1 MITHDLRVMAD
12 AMLDKKAQNVVGID
26 LRTMGT
32 AITDH
37 FMICNADSTTNV
49 NAIADNVIEK
59 MRELGRKPFRTQGME
74 NNFWIILDYGDIVAH
89 IFLTEYRQFYR
100 LEDLWADA
108 PQKTYKDRPKT
119 RKTTKT
125 FFGKFQFCF
134 FEKVSLTLWSGRLTL
149 EERSF
154 NI

>member
-12 AMLDKKAQNVVGID
+12 AMLDKKAQNVIDID
-26 LRTMGT
+26 LRPLGT

-49 NAIADNVIEK
+49 NAIADNVIDK
-59 MRELGRKPFRTQGME
+59 MREEGRKPLRTQGLE

-100 LEDLWADA
+100 LEELWADA
-108 PQKTYKDRPKT
+108 PYKEYKERRVPKT
-119 RKTTKT
+119 KKTETDA
-125 FFGKFQFCF
+125 
-134 FEKVSLTLWSGRLTL
+134 E
-149 EERSF
+149 
-154 NI
+154 

>member
-12 AMLDKKAQNVVGID
+12 AMLDKKAQNVIDID
-26 LRTMGT
+26 LRPLGT

-49 NAIADNVIEK
+49 NAIADNVIDK
-59 MRELGRKPFRTQGME
+59 MREEGRKPLRTQGLE

-100 LEDLWADA
+100 LEELWADA
-108 PQKTYKDRPKT
+108 PHQEYKESRVPKT
-119 RKTTKT
+119 KKTETDA
-125 FFGKFQFCF
+125 
-134 FEKVSLTLWSGRLTL
+134 E
-149 EERSF
+149 
-154 NI
+154 

>member
-12 AMLDKKAQNVVGID
+12 AMLDKKAQNVIDID
-26 LRTMGT
+26 LRPLGT

-49 NAIADNVIEK
+49 NAIADNVIDK
-59 MRELGRKPFRTQGME
+59 MREEGRKPLRTQGLE

-100 LEDLWADA
+100 LEELWADS
-108 PQKTYKDRPKT
+108 PHKEYKERRVPKT
-119 RKTTKT
+119 KKTETDA
-125 FFGKFQFCF
+125 
-134 FEKVSLTLWSGRLTL
+134 E
-149 EERSF
+149 
-154 NI
+154 

>member
-12 AMLDKKAQNVVGID
+12 AMLDKKAQDVVDID
-26 LRTMGT
+26 LRPLGT

-59 MRELGRKPFRTQGME
+59 MRTEVGRKPFRMQGME

-89 IFLTEYRQFYR
+89 IFFFYFRKLYR

-108 PQKTYKDRPKT
+108 PHKEYKDRKT
-119 RKTTKT
+119 PAKKT
-125 FFGKFQFCF
+125 Q
-134 FEKVSLTLWSGRLTL
+134 
-149 EERSF
+149 
-154 NI
+154 

>member
-12 AMLDKKAQNVVGID
+12 AMLDKKAQNVVDID
-26 LRTMGT
+26 LRPIGT

-59 MRELGRKPFRTQGME
+59 MKTEVGRKPLRMQGME

-89 IFLTEYRQFYR
+89 IFLTEYRKFYR

-108 PQKTYKDRPKT
+108 PHKEYKDRKVPAKKT
-119 RKTTKT
+119 
-125 FFGKFQFCF
+125 
-134 FEKVSLTLWSGRLTL
+134 E
-149 EERSF
+149 
-154 NI
+154 

>member
-12 AMLDKKAQNVVGID
+12 AMLDKKAQNVIDID
-26 LRTMGT
+26 LRPLGT

-49 NAIADNVIEK
+49 NAIADNVIDK
-59 MRELGRKPFRTQGME
+59 MREEGRKPLRTQGLE

-100 LEDLWADA
+100 LEELCADA
-108 PQKTYKDRPKT
+108 PHKEYKERRVPKT
-119 RKTTKT
+119 KKTETDA
-125 FFGKFQFCF
+125 
-134 FEKVSLTLWSGRLTL
+134 E
-149 EERSF
+149 
-154 NI
+154 

>member
-12 AMLDKKAQNVVGID
+12 AMLDKKAQNVIDID
-26 LRTMGT
+26 LRPLGT

-49 NAIADNVIEK
+49 NAIADNVIDK
-59 MRELGRKPFRTQGME
+59 MREEGRKPLRTQGLE

-100 LEDLWADA
+100 LEELWADA
-108 PQKTYKDRPKT
+108 PHMEYKERRVPKT
-119 RKTTKT
+119 KKTETDA
-125 FFGKFQFCF
+125 
-134 FEKVSLTLWSGRLTL
+134 E
-149 EERSF
+149 
-154 NI
+154 

>member
-12 AMLDKKAQNVVGID
+12 AMLDKKAQNVIDID
-26 LRTMGT
+26 LRPLGT

-49 NAIADNVIEK
+49 NAIADNVIK
-59 MRELGRKPFRTQGME
+59 MMREEGRKPIRTQGME

-89 IFLTEYRQFYR
+89 IFLTEYREFYR

-108 PQKTYKDRPKT
+108 PHKKYKPRRVPKT
-119 RKTTKT
+119 KKTVTDA
-125 FFGKFQFCF
+125 
-134 FEKVSLTLWSGRLTL
+134 E
-149 EERSF
+149 
-154 NI
+154 

>member
-12 AMLDKKAQNVVGID
+12 AMLDKKAQNVIDID
-26 LRTMGT
+26 LRPLGT

-49 NAIADNVIEK
+49 NAIADNVINM
-59 MRELGRKPFRTQGME
+59 MREEGRKPIRTQGME

-89 IFLTEYRQFYR
+89 IFLTEYREFYR

-108 PQKTYKDRPKT
+108 PHKEYKPRRVPKT
-119 RKTTKT
+119 KKTVTDA
-125 FFGKFQFCF
+125 
-134 FEKVSLTLWSGRLTL
+134 E
-149 EERSF
+149 
-154 NI
+154 

>member
-12 AMLDKKAQNVVGID
+12 AMLDKKAQNVVGVD
-26 LRTMGT
+26 LRSIGT

-59 MRELGRKPFRTQGME
+59 MRELGRK
-74 NNFWIILDYGDIVAH
+74 
-89 IFLTEYRQFYR
+89 

-108 PQKTYKDRPKT
+108 PQKEYKDRPKT
-119 RKTTKT
+119 KKTQKDA
-125 FFGKFQFCF
+125 
-134 FEKVSLTLWSGRLTL
+134 E
-149 EERSF
+149 
-154 NI
+154 

>member
-26 LRTMGT
+26 LRPLGT
-32 AITDH
+32 SITDH
-37 FMICNADSTTNV
+37 FMICNGDSTTNV

-59 MRELGRKPFRTQGME
+59 MRLEGRKPLRTQGME

-89 IFLTEYRQFYR
+89 IFLTEYREFYR

-108 PQKTYKDRPKT
+108 PQKVYKDRPAS
-119 RKTTKT
+119 R
-125 FFGKFQFCF
+125 
-134 FEKVSLTLWSGRLTL
+134 R
-149 EERSF
+149 RSVKKEAEDVE
-154 NI
+154 

>member
-12 AMLDKKAQNVVGID
+12 AMLDKKAQNVIDID
-26 LRTMGT
+26 LRPLGT

-49 NAIADNVIEK
+49 NAIADNVIDK
-59 MRELGRKPFRTQGME
+59 MREEGRKPLRTQGLE

-100 LEDLWADA
+100 LEELWADA
-108 PQKTYKDRPKT
+108 PHKEHKERRVPKT
-119 RKTTKT
+119 KKTETDA
-125 FFGKFQFCF
+125 
-134 FEKVSLTLWSGRLTL
+134 E
-149 EERSF
+149 
-154 NI
+154 

>member
-26 LRTMGT
+26 LRPLGT

-37 FMICNADSTTNV
+37 FMICNGDSTTNV

-59 MRELGRKPFRTQGME
+59 MRLEGRKPIRTQGME

-89 IFLTEYRQFYR
+89 IFLTEYRDFYR
-100 LEDLWADA
+100 LEELWADA
-108 PQKTYKDRPKT
+108 PQKVYKDRPASK
-119 RKTTKT
+119 RKTTK
-125 FFGKFQFCF
+125 
-134 FEKVSLTLWSGRLTL
+134 KV
-149 EERSF
+149 EDAE
-154 NI
+154 